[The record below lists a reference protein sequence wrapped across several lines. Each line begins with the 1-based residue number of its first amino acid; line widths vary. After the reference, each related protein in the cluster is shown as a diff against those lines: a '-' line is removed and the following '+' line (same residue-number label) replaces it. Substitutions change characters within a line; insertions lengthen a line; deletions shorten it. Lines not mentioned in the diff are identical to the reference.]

1 MSISYSG
8 LTTYGKVTLPSV
20 EGWGTS
26 LNIVKDPPKS
36 IHTRRINK
44 VGETSMITEDIDA
57 ARDRACE
64 AIRVYA
70 RGTNPA
76 VSVMYTNQGMAGG
89 SCKGEGSSANTT
101 NSGLCSNTQASL
113 PYKIMKDGAFRP
125 PVFTQEQLLP
135 LSRQPRAKTCANTI
149 PNLADY
155 TKRIL
160 ACGNADQTKETRS
173 TIITYAASSGVAK
186 RRTATLDEAQSYD
199 IKYNIQNPLQASVR
213 TNEVNARVHSTP
225 CPKLEV
231 GRYTKVSMNTSAN
244 TKKSRTSVWKA
255 PVQNTMK
262 NRSRSKPIGSYQGVV
277 PNRGVEIKNYNASLK
292 PTLSIGG
299 MEANP
304 SMPVNHAN

>member
-1 MSISYSG
+1 MSLSYSG
-8 LTTYGKVTLPSV
+8 LTNYGKATLPSV

-44 VGETSMITEDIDA
+44 VGQTSMITEDIDA

-89 SCKGEGSSANTT
+89 SCKGEGSSANTNT
-101 NSGLCSNTQASL
+101 GICSNTQASL
-113 PYKIMKDGAFRP
+113 PFKIMKDGAFRP

-173 TIITYAASSGVAK
+173 TIITYAASSGIK
-186 RRTATLDEAQSYD
+186 KHKTATLDEAQSYD
-199 IKYNIQNPLQASVR
+199 IKYNIQDPLNSSVR
-213 TNEVNARVHSTP
+213 TNEVNSRIHTTP

-231 GRYTKVSMNTSAN
+231 GRYTRVSMNMAAN
-244 TKKSRTSVWKA
+244 SKKARTQVWKA
-255 PVQNTMK
+255 PVQNNLK
-262 NRSRSKPIGSYQGVV
+262 NRARSIPIGSYEGIV
-277 PNRGVEIKNYNASLK
+277 PQKSKQIRNYNASLK
-292 PTLSIGG
+292 PTLSVGG
-299 MEANP
+299 MKANP
-304 SMPVNHAN
+304 SIPMNYAS